1 MSGLVIYALP
11 VAGGTLALASLPG
24 RGGDYRGDLEV
35 FHEWQP
41 GIVISMTTKEE
52 MVTVGAE
59 NFSWDIQAMG
69 SRWHHL
75 PVPDFGGPGSEIE
88 ARWPAVS
95 QSVLQ
100 ALRGG
105 GRVIVHCK
113 GGCGRSGMVAL
124 RLMVESGEDKLH
136 ALNRLRGLRDCAVE
150 TKDQLNWAF
159 AGQPMADPRQS
170 EQDA

>member
-1 MSGLVIYALP
+1 MTGLVMYALP

-24 RGGDYRGDLEV
+24 RDGDYRGDLDV

-41 GIVISMTTKEE
+41 GIVITMTTREE
-52 MVTVGAE
+52 LVAVGGE
-59 NFSWDIQAMG
+59 NFSWDIQTMG

-75 PVPDFGGPGSEIE
+75 PVPDFGVPEGEIE
-88 ARWPAVS
+88 ARWPEVS
-95 QSVLQ
+95 QSVRH
-100 ALRGG
+100 ALKGG

-113 GGCGRSGMVAL
+113 AGCGRSGMVAL
-124 RLMVESGEDKLH
+124 RLMVESGEDKLE

-150 TKDQLNWAF
+150 TKEQLSWAF
-159 AGQPMADPRQS
+159 AGKPMVDSRQA